1 MQTEQVD
8 HKKEGRSTHA
18 DAYSIRLTGEVQT
31 FERVVTKDD
40 RYAVRELIVRVAHEI
55 DRDYRRFLEEKNNTK
70 TASGR
75 GGRVAVR

>member
-18 DAYSIRLTGEVQT
+18 DSYSIRLTGEVQT

-40 RYAVRELIVRVAHEI
+40 RYAVRELIVRTAHEI

-75 GGRVAVR
+75 GGRVAIR